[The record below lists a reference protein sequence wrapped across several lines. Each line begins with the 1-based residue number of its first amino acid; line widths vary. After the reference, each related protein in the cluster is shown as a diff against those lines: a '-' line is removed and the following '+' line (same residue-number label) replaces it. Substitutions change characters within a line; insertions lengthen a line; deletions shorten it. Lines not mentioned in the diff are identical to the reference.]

1 MAFGNVRAENRPDER
16 RFPDLSQFPDGWI
29 RPVAEQ
35 RAAQSDHALRD
46 DRSTAHPHHHPGGT
60 GGLLE
65 YPAAAIFT
73 AIYVLTGL
81 AVCLFYNANFVY
93 IFLVISNLILAFTRA
108 IIFWQLRRNPWIM
121 WFVATNIGK
130 ATAFFLAYMVIF
142 KPELAAEI
150 RPWLRLVWL
159 AVFVFISIGA
169 GGQASEL
176 AHFLHVKRNFYDS
189 RKEQD

>member
-1 MAFGNVRAENRPDER
+1 MALSHAGRESRSHQR

-35 RAAQSDHALRD
+35 RAAESDHAVRH
-46 DRSTAHPHHHPGGT
+46 DRGVAHPHHHPGGT

-73 AIYVLTGL
+73 AIYVLAGL

-93 IFLVISNLILAFTRA
+93 IFLVITNLILAFTR
-108 IIFWQLRRNPWIM
+108 ILIYWQLRRNPWIM
-121 WFVATNIGK
+121 WFIATNIGK

-169 GGQASEL
+169 GDKAAEL
-176 AHFLHVKRNFYDS
+176 AHFLCVKREIYKHD
-189 RKEQD
+189 